1 MLFSYMLHFF
11 AIINAISVLAAPLPG
26 ESDEVLFDF
35 RQVHDKKYLVEP
47 ILSDKG
53 KVLARGDWLR
63 YLCMVN
69 GVFTCDQRCG
79 RLRGEGLRLK
89 D

>member
-1 MLFSYMLHFF
+1 MLFSYMLHFV

-35 RQVHDKKYLVEP
+35 RQAHDEKYLVEP

-63 YLCMVN
+63 RKHPDNV
-69 GVFTCDQRCG
+69 G
-79 RLRGEGLRLK
+79 
-89 D
+89 